1 MQMTNGEIRTSYKQ
15 ALHKT
20 EQVKILAQL
29 NAVSTDE
36 IIDILCET
44 GEFSR
49 SQFNRIIFKL
59 SGKAEKPRKPKTAK
73 ATTEPAEVPE
83 PEKEITV
90 KQAVKRIKA
99 EYDKLTAEIEAKTA
113 ERDKFVRLV
122 VGMMTGDGSD

>member
-20 EQVKILAQL
+20 EQVKILAQV

-49 SQFNRIIFKL
+49 SQFNKVKIKL
-59 SGKAEKPRKPKTAK
+59 KKQESEQSS
-73 ATTEPAEVPE
+73 EPSEAPE
-83 PEKEITV
+83 PKPESETEITIE
-90 KQAVKRIKA
+90 QAVARIRA
-99 EYDKLTAEIEAKTA
+99 EYDKLTAEINAKTA
-113 ERDKFVRLV
+113 ERDNFVRLV
-122 VGMMTGDGSD
+122 VDMMTGDGSD